1 MSWIRRRDGLNCL
14 QPEKSNLGKLS
25 DDVLSSP
32 SDSDPKQK
40 NGNTKKKK
48 DFKLIIRGDG

>member
-1 MSWIRRRDGLNCL
+1 MDKEEGWIKMSAAR
-14 QPEKSNLGKLS
+14 KSNLGKLS
-25 DDVLSSP
+25 DDVLTSP